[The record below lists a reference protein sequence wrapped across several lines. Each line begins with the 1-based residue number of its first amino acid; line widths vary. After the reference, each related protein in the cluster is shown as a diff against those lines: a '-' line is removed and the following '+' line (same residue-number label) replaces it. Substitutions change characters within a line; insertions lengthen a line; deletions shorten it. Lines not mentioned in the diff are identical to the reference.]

1 MIFVRALAAD
11 ERRVLQGLART
22 EVGRVSE
29 RIRMVLLSGRGYAVP
44 QIAAIFE
51 CDEATV
57 RAWLARFEADGVDGL
72 RDRPRSGRPP
82 KADAG
87 AREAIRRALE
97 QPPAAAGHL
106 AGFWTVAMLTL
117 HLATTLGAAVSAT
130 TVRRAV
136 RALDFRWRRPRHEL
150 RRDPEAAPKMWA
162 LADRLWRA
170 PAAAAVLCLDECDVH
185 LLPALR
191 AMWMGRGRQ
200 ARVPT
205 PGGNRKRAVFGA
217 LDPETGAWHYAVAAR
232 KRAVEFVAFL
242 EQLAAA
248 YPERPL
254 LLVLDDASIHRAKPV
269 GAWLAEHPAVELLYL
284 PSYSGH
290 EQNPVEKVWWRLKE
304 KVAANRLHG
313 SLDDLVATVHA
324 FFASLTPE
332 DALRLTA

>member
-1 MIFVRALAAD
+1 MIFVRPPTDD
-11 ERRVLQGLART
+11 ERRVLQRLART

-29 RIRMVLLSGRGYAVP
+29 RMRMVLLSGRGYPVP

-57 RAWLARFEADGVDGL
+57 RTWLGRFEADGVDGL
-72 RDRPRSGRPP
+72 RDRPRSGRPR

-97 QPPAAAGHL
+97 QPPTAAGYL

-117 HLATTLGAAVSAT
+117 HLATTLGAAVSVT

-136 RALDFRWRRPRHEL
+136 HALDFRWRRPRHEL
-150 RRDPEAAPKMWA
+150 RRDPEAAAKMWA
-162 LADRLWRA
+162 IAERLWRA
-170 PAAAAVLCLDECDVH
+170 PADAAVLCLDECDVH
-185 LLPALR
+185 LLPVLR
-191 AMWMGRGRQ
+191 AMWMRRGHQLRI
-200 ARVPT
+200 PT
-205 PGGNRKRAVFGA
+205 PGSNRKRAVFGA
-217 LDPETGAWHYAVAAR
+217 LEPATGAWHYAVGAR

-254 LLVLDDASIHRAKPV
+254 LLVLDNASIHTAKV
-269 GAWLAEHPAVELLYL
+269 VAAWLADHPTVELLAL
-284 PSYSGH
+284 PAYSGH

-324 FFASLTPE
+324 FFASFAPE
-332 DALRLTA
+332 DVLRLTA

>member
-1 MIFVRALAAD
+1 MIFVRSLADD

-29 RIRMVLLSGRGYAVP
+29 RIRMVLLSGRGYPVP

-57 RAWLARFEADGVDGL
+57 RTWLGRFEADGIDGL

-82 KADAG
+82 TADAG
-87 AREAIRRALE
+87 AREAIGRAID
-97 QPPAAAGHL
+97 QAPSACGYL
-106 AGFWTVAMLTL
+106 AGYWTVAMLAA
-117 HLATTLGAAVSAT
+117 HLLAGHGVALSRT
-130 TVRRAV
+130 TVRRAL
-136 RALDFRWRRPRHEL
+136 RALGFRWRRPRHAL
-150 RRDPEAAPKMWA
+150 RHDPAARAKMER
-162 LADRLWRA
+162 LAARVLAA
-170 PAAAAVLCLDECDVH
+170 PAAAAVLALDECDVH
-185 LLPALR
+185 LLPVLR
-191 AMWMGRGRQ
+191 AMWMRRGRQ

-217 LDPETGAWHYAVAAR
+217 LDLATGAWHYAVTAR

-242 EQLAAA
+242 EQVAAA
-248 YPERPL
+248 YPGRP
-254 LLVLDDASIHRAKPV
+254 VLIALDNASIHTAEPV
-269 GAWLAEHPAVELLYL
+269 RAWLAEHPQVELLAL

-290 EQNPVEKVWWRLKE
+290 EENPVEKVWWRLKDR
-304 KVAANRLHG
+304 VAANRLHG

-324 FFASLTPE
+324 FFASFTPE

>member
-1 MIFVRALAAD
+1 MIYVRPLTDD
-11 ERRVLQGLART
+11 ERRVLRDLAHA

-29 RIRMVLLSGRGYAVP
+29 RIRMVLLSARRYPVP

-57 RAWLARFEADGVDGL
+57 RHWLARFEAEGVDGL

-82 KADAG
+82 KAG
-87 AREAIRRALE
+87 AATRAALAEAVA
-97 QPPAAAGHL
+97 QPPGRAGHL

-117 HLATTLGAAVSAT
+117 HLTAVLGCALSPT
-130 TVRRAV
+130 TVRRRL
-136 RALDFRWRRPRHEL
+136 RALDYRWRRPRHEL
-150 RRDPEAAPKMWA
+150 RGDPEEGTTMWG
-162 LADRLWRA
+162 LADRIWRA
-170 PAAAAVLCLDECDVH
+170 PAEAVVLALDECDVH

-191 AMWMGRGRQ
+191 AMWMRRGQQ
-200 ARVPT
+200 ARIPT

-217 LDPETGAWHYAVAAR
+217 LDPVAGTWHYAVFAR

-248 YPERPL
+248 YPGRPV
-254 LLVLDDASIHRAKPV
+254 LVALDNASIHRAKAV
-269 GAWLAEHPAVELLYL
+269 RAWLAAQAQVELLYL
-284 PSYSGH
+284 PAYSGH

-304 KVAANRLHG
+304 RVAANRLHG
-313 SLDDLVATVHA
+313 SMEALVETVHE
-324 FFASLTPE
+324 FFASFTPE